1 MSGRSVQFLWF
12 DGCPLADRQRAEL
25 DNALSRLDEADRPT
39 VEVID
44 IMHPDTSESLRRWG
58 SPTILIDGRDV
69 SGAPPGDA
77 PGCRIYGEQ
86 DGVLP
91 ADRILTALVSGG
103 DDDG

>member
-1 MSGRSVQFLWF
+1 MGDRRVQFLWF
-12 DGCPLADRQRAEL
+12 DGCPLADRQRTEL
-25 DNALSRLDEADRPT
+25 DDALSRLDEADRPA

-44 IMHPDTSESLRRWG
+44 IMHPDTPESLQCWG

-77 PGCRIYGEQ
+77 PGCRIYDER

-91 ADRILTALVSGG
+91 ATRILEALVSGG
-103 DDDG
+103 DDRG